1 MKIYL
6 RALAAF
12 YFIGFLLHFADF
24 LDLRLKYSELSTGW
38 KVWIV
43 YLGVMDLLAA
53 VGLWFQHAAGIA
65 LFFIVAVSQLIAY
78 MGFKHYFGDQI
89 SLIYFHLAT
98 LAIYFGL
105 YKYEHQ

>member
-1 MKIYL
+1 MRIYL

-24 LDLRLKYSELSTGW
+24 FDLRLKYSEMDTGW

-43 YLGVMDLLAA
+43 YLGLLDLA
-53 VGLWFQHAAGIA
+53 VALGLWFEHKIGIF
-65 LFFIVAVSQLIAY
+65 LFFLVALSQLIAY
-78 MGFKHYFGDQI
+78 MGFKNYFGDQV

-105 YKYEHQ
+105 YKYEHR